1 MWWKVFSL
9 ATMWLLAAAQN
20 HNPTMSRM
28 VRDAIEAGGN
38 GQRSISTTTVS
49 SNTTTTTASDTTT
62 DDGDP
67 RCTNVDIRNDLR
79 RLKQIENC
87 TVINGFL
94 QMVLIERVPSEEF
107 EKYSCKHLRCV
118 WFGGWFLFYF
128 VLVRECMR
136 SISVLHLTLEV
147 IESNGRRLDPV
158 VVICN
163 LLPIVICVFSAR
175 SLALSLTLQYDI
187 SGCLERIMASHV
199 IVVSRSRLF
208 SCAVCVCGAVRLCN
222 NAQSSLTFSFHISL
236 HTIANRSDIFNSF
249 SSPDRISCIYNNN
262 RYGLKIRMVRYK
274 KVKVFSIKSI
284 QSQLCLA
291 GKHID
296 ESSINTTY

>member
-1 MWWKVFSL
+1 MALRWKVFSL
-9 ATMWLLAAAQN
+9 ATVWLLAAAQN
-20 HNPTMSRM
+20 HDPTMSRM

-107 EKYSCKHLRCV
+107 EKYSCKNLRCV

-128 VLVRECMR
+128 VLVRACMR
-136 SISVLHLTLEV
+136 SIGKTRDTVLHLTLEV

-175 SLALSLTLQYDI
+175 SLALSLSLSSTIL
-187 SGCLERIMASHV
+187 
-199 IVVSRSRLF
+199 VV
-208 SCAVCVCGAVRLCN
+208 V
-222 NAQSSLTFSFHISL
+222 
-236 HTIANRSDIFNSF
+236 
-249 SSPDRISCIYNNN
+249 
-262 RYGLKIRMVRYK
+262 
-274 KVKVFSIKSI
+274 
-284 QSQLCLA
+284 
-291 GKHID
+291 
-296 ESSINTTY
+296 